1 MLSHKLSRVAV
12 IGRPNV
18 GKSTLF
24 NKLTRS
30 RKALVRN
37 EPGVTRDVLIESAEW
52 WGFAFEM
59 MDTGGI
65 TDDREGFSP
74 LIRQQV
80 LDAISS
86 VGALVVI
93 VDGRVGLVPEDRDII
108 RIAKE
113 SGKPFTIVVNKIDN
127 TLEADTMA
135 SEFYEF
141 GMDVIPAAFERDFGI
156 DQVVEWIKANATVE
170 EEEVETGIRLCLIGK
185 PNAGKSSL
193 CNQFLQKNR
202 MLVSD
207 VSGTTADS
215 VEENFIYDDQL
226 YTLVDTAGL
235 RRNSK
240 RNAGV
245 ERLSAVKTHESIRKA
260 DVVLLLVDAVDGVS
274 VQDAK
279 MVEYCVEQHKAVILV
294 ANKVDL
300 AEKEVEAF
308 RSTFKAQMARQFHF
322 FPNLPVEFVSAK
334 TAKGIDK
341 LMNRVHDLH
350 EKLHKK
356 IPTSKLNQF
365 FMDVIRLAP
374 APVFGTKDVK
384 FYYLTQTGQVPPS
397 FIAFANE
404 PRGVTPAYRRFLTKR
419 IAEAFDL
426 QGVPLRI
433 FVMKKRRAKRSF
445 GAPEESIDSELRPE
459 EMEQMAQEFVLSGA
473 EMTEDFYS
481 DQPEETL

>member
-37 EPGVTRDVLIESAEW
+37 EPGVTRDVLIEPAEW
-52 WGFAFEM
+52 WGFAFEI

-65 TDDREGFSP
+65 TNDKEGFSP

-80 LDAISS
+80 LDAIHS

-93 VDGRVGLVPEDRDII
+93 VDGRAGLVPEDRDII

-127 TLEADTMA
+127 TLDADTMT

-141 GMDVIPAAFERDFGI
+141 GMDIVPAAFERDFGI
-156 DQVVEWIKANATVE
+156 DQVVEWIKVNATVE
-170 EEEVETGIRLCLIGK
+170 RADVESGIRLCLIGK

-193 CNQFLQKNR
+193 CNQFLGKSR
-202 MLVSD
+202 MLVSA

-215 VEENFIYDDQL
+215 VEENFFYNGQL

-240 RNAGV
+240 RNQGV
-245 ERLSAVKTHESIRKA
+245 ERLSAIKTHESIRKA
-260 DVVLLLVDAVDGVS
+260 DVVLLLVDAMDSVS

-279 MVEYCVEQHKAVILV
+279 MVEYCIEQHKAVILV

-300 AEKEVEAF
+300 AEKQIDAF
-308 RSTFKAQMARQFHF
+308 RQTFKAQVARQFHF
-322 FPNLPVEFVSAK
+322 FPTLPVEFVSAK
-334 TAKGIDK
+334 TGKGLDH
-341 LMNRVHDLH
+341 LMSRVHDLH

-356 IPTSKLNQF
+356 ISTSKLNQF

-419 IAEAFDL
+419 LAEAFDL

-433 FVMKKRRAKRSF
+433 FVMKKRRGGKRSPS
-445 GAPEESIDSELRPE
+445 AEESLDSKLRPE
-459 EMEQMAQEFVLSGA
+459 ELEELAQELTLGKGEF
-473 EMTEDFYS
+473 
-481 DQPEETL
+481 PEETL